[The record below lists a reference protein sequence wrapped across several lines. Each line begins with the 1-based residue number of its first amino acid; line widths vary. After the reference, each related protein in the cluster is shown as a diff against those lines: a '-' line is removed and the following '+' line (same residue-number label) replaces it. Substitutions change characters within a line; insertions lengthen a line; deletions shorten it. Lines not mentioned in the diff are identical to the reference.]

1 MSVIF
6 LYVNHFGITNL
17 LWTSLVTLKGIPE
30 YKPCCDQRFFICHWC
45 LSSNFCPELYY
56 TISFKSYLSAYTCAV
71 IYTLETYFE
80 SDASNDDVSLEIVNY
95 HLRTCLCLLLY
106 SRFEIIRYSLPGRM
120 ISSEIKFAL
129 RQKCPYSGPY
139 FPFSDWIRRDTEF
152 SEHFSHIVRIEICNF
167 VSSYLLLTH
176 LHDFYEYL
184 RIISN

>member
-56 TISFKSYLSAYTCAV
+56 TISFKSYLSAYTCPV
-71 IYTLETYFE
+71 IYTLETY
-80 SDASNDDVSLEIVNY
+80 
-95 HLRTCLCLLLY
+95 LLLY
-106 SRFEIIRYSLPGRM
+106 SGFEIIRYSLPGRM
-120 ISSEIKFAL
+120 ISFEIKFAL

-176 LHDFYEYL
+176 LHDFYEHL